1 VYHVLCE
8 VDLTPTSLS
17 PNKLEEL
24 PATVKAT
31 TVKLT
36 IEKTN
41 SVLTAVILSIE
52 VKACIEGKL

>member
-1 VYHVLCE
+1 MV
-8 VDLTPTSLS
+8 
-17 PNKLEEL
+17 

-52 VKACIEGKL
+52 VKVFIKI

>member
-1 VYHVLCE
+1 LVLQFIIKRDE
-8 VDLTPTSLS
+8 PFS

-41 SVLTAVILSIE
+41 SVLTALILSIE